1 MGKLGNVAYNIGTS
15 LNQVVPVQ
23 SHLPLSG
30 VDMYDGVIG
39 LIGFFLDK
47 NHKILQFALAWVC

>member
-1 MGKLGNVAYNIGTS
+1 MVFDGTWYA
-15 LNQVVPVQ
+15 LYA
-23 SHLPLSG
+23 HLTNFDTPLSG

-47 NHKILQFALAWVC
+47 NHKILQFALAWAC